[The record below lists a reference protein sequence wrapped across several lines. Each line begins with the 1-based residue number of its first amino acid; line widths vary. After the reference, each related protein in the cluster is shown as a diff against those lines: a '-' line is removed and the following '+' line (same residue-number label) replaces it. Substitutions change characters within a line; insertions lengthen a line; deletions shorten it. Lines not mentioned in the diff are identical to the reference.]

1 MYLEVICGSEERWIP
16 IAFDDIQDK
25 YFVSDYGRIKNIQTG
40 KILKQ
45 SYDKYGYK
53 IISLQTKEYQ
63 RRTYKVHRL
72 VLISFKGIDHE
83 RTTVNHINGEKD
95 DNRLCNLEWMDNFEQ
110 QRHAINIGLKKFKK
124 GAEAPNNVYDEELV
138 NRLCKLLADGI
149 KPKNIAK
156 ILNVPNNKKLH
167 SLIYRIRSGRHWS
180 HIYKKHTEL

>member
-1 MYLEVICGSEERWIP
+1 MYLEVICGSKERWVP
-16 IAFDDIQDK
+16 ISFDNIQEN
-25 YFVSDYGRIKNIQTG
+25 YFVSDYGRIKNIHTD

-53 IISLQTKEYQ
+53 IISLQTKDHQ

-72 VLISFKGIDHE
+72 VLISFMGFDPN
-83 RTTVNHINGEKD
+83 RATVNHKNGEKD

-110 QRHAINIGLKKFKK
+110 QRHAINIGLKKFKR
-124 GAEAPNNVYDEELV
+124 GDDAPNSVYDEELISK
-138 NRLCKLLADGI
+138 LCELIISGE

-156 ILNVPNNKKLH
+156 VLGLPNNKKLH

-180 HIYKKHTEL
+180 HIYKKYTKL